1 MKKLLNNRVA
11 NAIILVVNLVAALI
25 TIFSFFQNMLS
36 SVLAAIFLTIFG
48 IGILFAIAYFV
59 ALITESNLDKGL
71 ILTDEFHHV
80 IDVYKEVSLDL
91 RDRFED
97 EESSA
102 SFEQFRENEFRDLII
117 KYKELLTK
125 RYTIELLR
133 AWKQIAEEYAMTEVA
148 TNTVGNTVDDDV
160 SLIKF
165 YVQCFDRPAFQDE
178 ISQEGRMEDFDKAIE
193 DTIIALNT
201 GILRTRD
208 GVIIKQSE
216 GKSTI
221 NNPMWRQKL
230 DNIGDMLASIRRRL
244 KIAEEESAF
253 TKTNSSDNE
262 VFYCFRDREL
272 EEWFNITREEIL
284 KVLSSVCREARI
296 RELHFM
302 RRKYYRG
309 W

>member
-1 MKKLLNNRVA
+1 MSNNRDDFSISTKALLA
-11 NAIILVVNLVAALI
+11 NRVGLRCSNPNCRKLTCGANDDLSKITNIGVAAHICAAAKGGPRYNESMSAEERKAPDNGIWLCQNCAKLI
-25 TIFSFFQNMLS
+25 DS
-36 SVLAAIFLTIFG
+36 
-48 IGILFAIAYFV
+48 
-59 ALITESNLDKGL
+59 D
-71 ILTDEFHHV
+71 
-80 IDVYKEVSLDL
+80 
-91 RDRFED
+91 
-97 EESSA
+97 
-102 SFEQFRENEFRDLII
+102 
-117 KYKELLTK
+117 TK

-221 NNPMWRQKL
+221 KNPMWRQKL

-262 VFYCFRDREL
+262 AFYCFRDREL
-272 EEWFNITREEIL
+272 DEWFNITREEIL

>member
-1 MKKLLNNRVA
+1 MSNNRDDFSISTKALLA
-11 NAIILVVNLVAALI
+11 NRVGLRCSNPNCRKLTCGANDDLSKITNIGVAAHICATAKGGPRYNESMSAEKRKAPDNGIWLCQNCAKLI
-25 TIFSFFQNMLS
+25 DS
-36 SVLAAIFLTIFG
+36 
-48 IGILFAIAYFV
+48 
-59 ALITESNLDKGL
+59 D
-71 ILTDEFHHV
+71 
-80 IDVYKEVSLDL
+80 
-91 RDRFED
+91 
-97 EESSA
+97 
-102 SFEQFRENEFRDLII
+102 
-117 KYKELLTK
+117 TK

-302 RRKYYRG
+302 RRRYYRG